1 MRLAILSDIH
11 ANLHALE
18 AAWADVEARRPD
30 RIYCLGD
37 LVGYG
42 AFPNEVVEFVRSHA
56 IPTIMGNYDEGVGF
70 DLDDCGCAYRGADE
84 RARGDASRTWSQ
96 AETRPENKEFLQSLP
111 MQIRL
116 EETRPTLLLVHGSP
130 RKINEYLYEDRPLA
144 TFERLAAL
152 AGTDLVV
159 FGHTHRPYQRRV
171 GKTLFVNAGSVGKPH
186 DGDRRA
192 CYAILE
198 TARETRVE
206 FRRVDYD
213 VAAAAAA
220 VRRVGLPAA
229 FAEILERG
237 GPPVPVGVTA

>member
-1 MRLAILSDIH
+1 
-11 ANLHALE
+11 
-18 AAWADVEARRPD
+18 
-30 RIYCLGD
+30 
-37 LVGYG
+37 
-42 AFPNEVVEFVRSHA
+42 
-56 IPTIMGNYDEGVGF
+56 
-70 DLDDCGCAYRGADE
+70 
-84 RARGDASRTWSQ
+84 
-96 AETRPENKEFLQSLP
+96 
-111 MQIRL
+111 
-116 EETRPTLLLVHGSP
+116 LLVHGSP

-192 CYAILE
+192 CYAILDLE
-198 TARETRVE
+198 RESRVE

-213 VAAAAAA
+213 VAAAAEA
-220 VRRVGLPAA
+220 VRRVGLPDA

-237 GPPVPVGVTA
+237 TPALAAGVAA